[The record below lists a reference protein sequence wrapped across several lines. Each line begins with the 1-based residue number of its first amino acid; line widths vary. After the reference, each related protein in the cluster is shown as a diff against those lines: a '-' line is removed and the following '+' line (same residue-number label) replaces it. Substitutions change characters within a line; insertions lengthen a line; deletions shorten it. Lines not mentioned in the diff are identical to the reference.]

1 MDTVL
6 IYPNQLFYN
15 HPALSRKR
23 RIVLVQD
30 PLFFGDETYP
40 VAFHKQKI
48 LLHLLSI
55 ENYGKELEQRGYDT
69 TIINYDNCK
78 GKDYMSNL
86 FRDLNISKV
95 FLAEVVDCIL
105 KKRIMNAAHSFGIQ
119 VKWYESSG
127 FLLSES
133 EVQND
138 FQNKKTHFMA
148 KFYKKQRRRFNI
160 LIESDGNPTG
170 GKWSYDTENRK
181 KLPRVI
187 DIPEIKMNSY
197 NKDSLS
203 RAQILIDKSFQ
214 NNPGQYKSFNYP
226 ISRKQALESFNNF
239 LHERFSLFGKYEDA
253 ISKENTFLFHS
264 LLTPYLNIGLI
275 TPKEIIDLTLSFAE
289 ENKTPLNSLEG
300 FLRQIIGWREF
311 IRGIYT
317 VNGVKQ
323 RNSNFWGFKDDIP
336 NSFYT
341 GTTGLQ
347 PLDTTISRCLE
358 YGYSHHIE
366 RLMVLG
372 NIMVLSSFTPGSV
385 YKWFMEHFIDAYDWV
400 MVPNVY
406 GMSQFSDGGL
416 MSTKPY
422 ISGSNYLLKMS
433 DYKKDNWCNTWD
445 ALYWEFINKHRK
457 FFQKNHRTSM
467 MVSMYD
473 KKNKD
478 TRKGYAFSAKNYH
491 ESIKIC

>member
-23 RIVLVQD
+23 KIVLVED
-30 PLFFGDETYP
+30 PLFFQDETYP

-55 ENYGKELEQRGYDT
+55 ENYARELKQRGYDT
-69 TIINYDNCK
+69 IVINYEKCK

-86 FRDLNISKV
+86 FKTLDISKI
-95 FLAEVVDCIL
+95 FLAEVVDYTL
-105 KKRIMNAAHSFGIQ
+105 KKRITNAARSLSIQ
-119 VKWYESSG
+119 MRWYESPG

-133 EVQND
+133 EVDND

-160 LIESDGNPTG
+160 LIERDGSPTG
-170 GKWSYDTENRK
+170 GKWSYDAENRK
-181 KLPRVI
+181 KLPKII
-187 DIPEIKMNSY
+187 DIPDIKINSY
-197 NKDSLS
+197 DMDSILKS
-203 RAQILIDKSFQ
+203 QILIDKSFH
-214 NNPGQYKSFNYP
+214 NNPGQYNSFNYP

-239 LHERFSLFGKYEDA
+239 LDERFTLFGKYEDA
-253 ISKENTFLFHS
+253 ISKKDTFLFHS
-264 LLTPYLNIGLI
+264 ILTPYLNIGLI
-275 TPKEIIDLTLSFAE
+275 TPKEIIDLTLPYAK
-289 ENKTPLNSLEG
+289 ENSIPLNSLEG

-311 IRGIYT
+311 IRGVYN
-317 VNGVKQ
+317 VSGVKQ
-323 RNSNFWGFKDDIP
+323 RNSNYWDFKDDIP
-336 NSFYT
+336 DSFYNA
-341 GTTGLQ
+341 TTGLL
-347 PLDTTISRCLE
+347 PLDTTISRCIK

-366 RLMVLG
+366 RLMILG
-372 NIMVLSSFTPGSV
+372 NVMVLSSFNPRSV

-400 MVPNVY
+400 MVPNIY

-433 DYKKDNWCNTWD
+433 NYKKDSWCNTWD
-445 ALYWEFINKHRK
+445 ALYWEFINKNRK
-457 FFQKNHRTSM
+457 FFRKNHRTSM

-473 KKNKD
+473 KKNED
-478 TRKGYAFSAKNYH
+478 LRKEYALSVKNYH
-491 ESIKIC
+491 KKIRNI